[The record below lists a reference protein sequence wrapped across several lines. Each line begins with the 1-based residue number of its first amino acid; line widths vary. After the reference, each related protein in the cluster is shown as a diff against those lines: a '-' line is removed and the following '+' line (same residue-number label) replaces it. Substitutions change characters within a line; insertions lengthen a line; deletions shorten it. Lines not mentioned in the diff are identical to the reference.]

1 MAKVKKAFLSI
12 FVLFV
17 LAALAA
23 CGPQNLGED
32 ETSTWSDNEATEENN
47 TETNE
52 KLSGEVQIDGSS
64 TVYPIAEAVAE
75 EYGFVQP
82 DVKVSVGVSG
92 TGGGFERF
100 IAGETD
106 ISNASR
112 PIKDEEKQGLA
123 DAGIEYTEFEIA
135 YDGISIVVNKEN
147 DWVDYLTV
155 DELKKM
161 WVEDGTVKKW
171 SDIRPEWPDEEIK
184 FFSPGQDSGTF
195 DYFNEEVL
203 DDGQIVKSAQLSED
217 DNVLVTGVVGNKYA
231 IGYFGYSYYA
241 ENKDKLKVVPI
252 DGGNGPVE
260 PTNETIENGTYTPFS
275 RPLFIYVKHESLQKP
290 HVYDFVQFFLT
301 NAGDLAEDVGYVRLP
316 DEKYEEALNTL
327 EGLK

>member
-32 ETSTWSDNEATEENN
+32 ETSTGSDNEATEENN

-260 PTNETIENGTYTPFS
+260 PTNEMIENGTYTPFS